1 MTKGESAT
9 KSNASEGCKITILG
23 AGPAGIAAAYAL
35 SKSSDANID
44 VIERAGATGGNA
56 ASFQVEGVQC
66 DYGSHRFHPVADPE
80 VLDDVKSLLGDDLLL
95 RPRHG
100 RIRLGGRWIG
110 FPLKPLNALIH
121 LPKRFGFSLV
131 ADGILGKFRKKSKA
145 EPSFSS
151 VLYEGLGPTISENFY
166 FPYVRKLWGLDP
178 DELAVTLAERRV
190 SSGSIGKII
199 MKMVRLLPG
208 LRNET
213 AGRFYYPRKGFG
225 QISDE
230 ALLSAQSKGVD
241 FRLNTNISRISRDG
255 TKINAVYTDSDK
267 GEMREESDLVLSSIP
282 LTSLVELMDPPAPKE
297 VVDAARAIRF
307 RGMIL
312 LYLVLETDQFTEYDA
327 HYFPEISI
335 PISRMSEP
343 KNYSA
348 SGQPKGVT
356 VLCAELPCDPDE
368 KWWSMSDQEL
378 GDNFCEWLGKLGL
391 PVTVNVRTCITRRL
405 SHAYPVYDLD
415 YQNRFELIDNWL
427 SSLDGLLVF
436 GRQGLFAHDNTHHAF
451 SMAYGAVD
459 CIDESATVDRR
470 KWEEYRKEFAM
481 HTVED

>member
-1 MTKGESAT
+1 
-9 KSNASEGCKITILG
+9 
-23 AGPAGIAAAYAL
+23 
-35 SKSSDANID
+35 
-44 VIERAGATGGNA
+44 
-56 ASFQVEGVQC
+56 
-66 DYGSHRFHPVADPE
+66 
-80 VLDDVKSLLGDDLLL
+80 
-95 RPRHG
+95 
-100 RIRLGGRWIG
+100 
-110 FPLKPLNALIH
+110 
-121 LPKRFGFSLV
+121 
-131 ADGILGKFRKKSKA
+131 
-145 EPSFSS
+145 
-151 VLYEGLGPTISENFY
+151 
-166 FPYVRKLWGLDP
+166 
-178 DELAVTLAERRV
+178 
-190 SSGSIGKII
+190 
-199 MKMVRLLPG
+199 
-208 LRNET
+208 
-213 AGRFYYPRKGFG
+213 
-225 QISDE
+225 
-230 ALLSAQSKGVD
+230 
-241 FRLNTNISRISRDG
+241 
-255 TKINAVYTDSDK
+255 VYTESDK

-282 LTSLVELMDPPAPKE
+282 LTSLIELMDPPAPKE

-348 SGQPKGVT
+348 SGQPEGVT

-378 GDNFCEWLGKLGL
+378 GDYFCEWLGKLGL

-470 KWEEYRKEFAM
+470 KWAEYRKEFAM

>member
-1 MTKGESAT
+1 MTKDT
-9 KSNASEGCKITILG
+9 TTTTSNASAGCKISILG

-35 SKSSDANID
+35 AKSSDAKID
-44 VIERAGATGGNA
+44 VIERAGAAGGNA
-56 ASFQVEGVQC
+56 GSFQIEGVQC

-131 ADGILGKFRKKSKA
+131 ADGLLGKFKKKSKS

-230 ALLSAQSKGVD
+230 MQFRAQSDGVD
-241 FRLNTNISRISRDG
+241 FRLNTEISRITRDG
-255 TKINAVYTDSDK
+255 SKINAVYTKGDK

-282 LTSLVELMDPPAPKE
+282 LTSLVELIDPPAPKE

-348 SGQPKGVT
+348 SGQPEGVT
-356 VLCAELPCDPDE
+356 VLCAELPCDPEE
-368 KWWSMSDQEL
+368 KWWDLSDREL
-378 GDNFCEWLGKLGL
+378 GDHYCEWLGKLGL
-391 PVTVNVRTCITRRL
+391 PVTAKVRTCVTRRL

-451 SMAYGAVD
+451 AMAYGASD
-459 CIDESATVDRR
+459 CIDDSGEVDRE
-470 KWEEYRKEFAM
+470 KWDKYRQEFAT

>member
-1 MTKGESAT
+1 MTKGETAT

-241 FRLNTNISRISRDG
+241 FRLNTNISRITRDG

-267 GEMREESDLVLSSIP
+267 GELREESDLVLSSIP

-312 LYLVLETDQFTEYDA
+312 L
-327 HYFPEISI
+327 
-335 PISRMSEP
+335 
-343 KNYSA
+343 
-348 SGQPKGVT
+348 
-356 VLCAELPCDPDE
+356 
-368 KWWSMSDQEL
+368 
-378 GDNFCEWLGKLGL
+378 
-391 PVTVNVRTCITRRL
+391 
-405 SHAYPVYDLD
+405 
-415 YQNRFELIDNWL
+415 
-427 SSLDGLLVF
+427 
-436 GRQGLFAHDNTHHAF
+436 
-451 SMAYGAVD
+451 
-459 CIDESATVDRR
+459 
-470 KWEEYRKEFAM
+470 
-481 HTVED
+481 